1 MEGLAR
7 SASEPPTRDPEHPGD
22 LAEHVD
28 QVAAIDDPVA
38 RARAAGELLAE
49 HQSVVARLAQ
59 IRRKAIADLRAQ
71 GLSYAEVGQ
80 ALGVTRG
87 RIAQLRGPDATVE
100 ATFFGGR
107 EITIATPLRT
117 QRGGR
122 PMVAQEDAD
131 AATVLGQHLTRL
143 DLDTSLQR
151 IPPAGGPDLKPD
163 ALIVICGPGTSGR
176 IAELLESDPVFDYS
190 EQPPGA
196 WRIRERESGR
206 EFRSPLDDGSAD
218 DRDIAYL
225 GRLPRP
231 DGRPLLLI
239 AGLRAIGSLGV
250 AQYLVSG
257 QHLRELYD
265 AAAATERFSMVIGC
279 TFDPNTLTIRTVE
292 ALTAPRLHTE
302 SS

>member
-1 MEGLAR
+1 MY
-7 SASEPPTRDPEHPGD
+7 GD
-22 LAEHVD
+22 ALEAP
-28 QVAAIDDPVA
+28 AAIAARPNAPPVPA
-38 RARAAGELLAE
+38 RVPSSRLRPRD
-49 HQSVVARLAQ
+49 ARLAH
-59 IRRKAIADLRAQ
+59 DL
-71 GLSYAEVGQ
+71 YASSDH
-80 ALGVTRG
+80 R
-87 RIAQLRGPDATVE
+87 
-100 ATFFGGR
+100 
-107 EITIATPLRT
+107 
-117 QRGGR
+117 
-122 PMVAQEDAD
+122 
-131 AATVLGQHLTRL
+131 
-143 DLDTSLQR
+143 
-151 IPPAGGPDLKPD
+151 PPAADGNTNPPSC
-163 ALIVICGPGTSGR
+163 AWPEQRRHRFRSS
-176 IAELLESDPVFDYS
+176 ASDPVFDYS
-190 EQPPGA
+190 QQSRGA

-225 GRLPRP
+225 GRLRRP

-279 TFDPNTLTIRTVE
+279 TFDPNTLTIRSVE

>member
-1 MEGLAR
+1 LAR
-7 SASEPPTRDPEHPGD
+7 SASEPSTSDVEHAGELTD
-22 LAEHVD
+22 HVD
-28 QVAAIDDPVA
+28 QVAAIEDPVA

-49 HQSVVARLAQ
+49 HQSAVARLAQ
-59 IRRKAIADLRAQ
+59 IRRRAIADLRAQ

-80 ALGVTRG
+80 ALGLTRG
-87 RIAQLRGPDATVE
+87 RIAQLRGPDATIE
-100 ATFFGGR
+100 AAFFGGR
-107 EITIATPLRT
+107 QITIATPLRR
-117 QRGGR
+117 QPGGR

-131 AATVLGQHLTRL
+131 AATVLAQHLTGL
-143 DLDTSLQR
+143 DVDTSLQH
-151 IPPAGGPDLKPD
+151 IPPGGGPNLEPD

-176 IAELLESDPVFDYS
+176 IAELLERDPVFDYS
-190 EQPPGA
+190 QRPAGA

-206 EFRSPLDDGSAD
+206 EFRSPLDDGSAE

-225 GRLPRP
+225 GRLRRP

-250 AQYLVSG
+250 AHYLVSG

-265 AAAATERFSMVIGC
+265 AAAATQPFSMVIGC
-279 TFDPNTLTIRTVE
+279 TFEPATLTIRSAE
-292 ALTAPRLHTE
+292 ALTTPRLHTE